1 MKNIL
6 LIIAVVCTT
15 QFNFAQD
22 FKPSKDYIVALE
34 NPLSENEDVQVRAL
48 LQAKSDVEQNLS
60 FFPLVYGEN
69 INEILISTLENPVLN
84 GVERVIKVDVTYIE
98 YCTYT
103 ISNYILE
110 TTKGD
115 YISLPMLTNEDCND
129 EPTQL
134 VYLFPSQTFGQENK
148 ILTSQVVVD
157 SNTIK
162 EAFQED
168 SFIWNDDSYGAS
180 GQLYEEL

>member
-6 LIIAVVCTT
+6 LIFAIIFTT
-15 QFNFAQD
+15 QISFSQD
-22 FKPSKDYIVALE
+22 FKPTTKYILALE
-34 NPLSENEDVQVRAL
+34 NSLSENEDISIKAL
-48 LQAKSDVEQNLS
+48 LQATNDTGKNLS
-60 FFPLVYGEN
+60 FFPLVSGEN
-69 INEILISTLENPVLN
+69 INEVVISTLENPVLN
-84 GVERVIKVDVTYIE
+84 GVQRVIKIDVKYIE

-103 ISNYILE
+103 ISNYVLE

-129 EPTQL
+129 EPSQL
-134 VYLFPSQTFGQENK
+134 VYLFPSQAFGKDNQ
-148 ILTSQVVVD
+148 IITSQIMVE

-162 EAFQED
+162 AATNED